1 MDDFKGRV
9 AVVTGGGSGIGAA
22 MARAFAGEGAK
33 IVLADVDAAAMARVT
48 AEIGKAGGEAIGVET
63 DVTNLGAVENLAQ
76 RAVARFG
83 AVHIVCN
90 NAGVGVFGPLASATH
105 KDWQWL
111 MNVNVWGV
119 VHGIEVFLPRLL
131 AQQQGGHIVNTASMA
146 GIAGM
151 PGLGVYC
158 ATKFAVVGLTE
169 SLHRELQ
176 GTGIG
181 ASVLC
186 PMIVN
191 TNITDSERNRPKDL
205 QNAGRGNASL
215 EDAQYTAARVIEA
228 PEVAERVV
236 QAIREKALYVFTH
249 RETGDIVRHRCERL
263 TKAAARSGTA

>member
-1 MDDFKGRV
+1 MDDFKGRI

-22 MARAFAGEGAK
+22 MARAFAREGAK
-33 IVLADVDAAAMARVT
+33 IVLADVDRAGMERV
-48 AEIGKAGGEAIGVET
+48 AGEIEKSGGEAIAVET
-63 DVTNLGAVENLAQ
+63 DVTSLAAVEKLAE
-76 RAVARFG
+76 RTVERFG
-83 AVHIVCN
+83 AAHIVCN
-90 NAGVGVFGPLASATH
+90 NAGVGIFGPVASATH

-119 VHGIEVFLPRLL
+119 VHGIEVFLPRLI

-151 PGLGVYC
+151 PSLGVYC

-191 TNITDSERNRPKDL
+191 TNINQSERGRPKEL
-205 QNAGRGNASL
+205 QNPAHGAPTL
-215 EDAQYTAARVIEA
+215 QEAQFTQTRAIEA
-228 PEVAERVV
+228 PAVAERVV
-236 QAIREKALYVFTH
+236 QAIRENALYIFTH
-249 RETGDIVRHRCERL
+249 KESGDIVRHRAQRL
-263 TKAAARSGTA
+263 EKAAARSGTA